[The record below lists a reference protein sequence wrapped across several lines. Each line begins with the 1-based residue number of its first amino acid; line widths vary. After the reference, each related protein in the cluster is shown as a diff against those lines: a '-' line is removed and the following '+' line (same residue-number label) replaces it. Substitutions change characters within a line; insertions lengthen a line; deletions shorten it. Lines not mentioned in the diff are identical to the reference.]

1 MNIYIDPNIFTIGPI
16 TLSWHGL
23 FSALGLLMGVLFT
36 ARLLKGTS
44 INEDQYYTAS
54 LWAIIG
60 GIIGARLLFV
70 IENIGLFL
78 PSPLS
83 IFAINEGG
91 ISIFGATIGGTLG
104 AYLAAKHYKLDIP
117 TIADAAGP
125 GFILG
130 QGIGRIGDII
140 NGEHHGTP
148 TDLPWGVIYT
158 HPNTLGEI
166 DLKVHPAV
174 GYEMIY
180 DFAIAGLLVFLRG
193 RLPKPGMVYLV
204 YIFLYSLGRLWVG
217 FFRLDADILLG
228 LGMAQVIGVIGMA
241 VSAIWIGVMLT
252 SKGPTAPPR
261 SARRRAA
268 RQRS

>member
-1 MNIYIDPNIFTIGPI
+1 MNIYLDPNIFTVGFI

-23 FSALGLLMGVLFT
+23 FSAIGLLLGVLFA

-44 INEDQYYTAS
+44 ITEDQYYSVS

-70 IENIGLFL
+70 AENIHLFL
-78 PSPLS
+78 PSPMS

-104 AYLAAKHYKLDIP
+104 AYLGARHYKLDVP
-117 TIADAAGP
+117 TLADAAGP

-148 TDLPWGVIYT
+148 TELPWGVVYT

-166 DLKVHPAV
+166 GVKVHPAV

-180 DFAIAGLLVFLRG
+180 DFVVAGLLVFLRG
-193 RLPKPGMVYLV
+193 RLPRPGMVYLLYV
-204 YIFLYSLGRLWVG
+204 FLYSLGRLWVG
-217 FFRLDADILLG
+217 FFRKDTDVLAG
-228 LGMAQVIGVIGMA
+228 LGMAQVIGVIAMA
-241 VSAIWIGVMLT
+241 VSVVWIAIMLT
-252 SKGPTAPPR
+252 SKPSAGPPR
-261 SARRRAA
+261 SERRRGARRR
-268 RQRS
+268 